1 VKGEEKYA
9 RRGLYCGRK
18 VIEARSVTPAEVR
31 KKERRKRVIHP
42 EKTTVERCLLS
53 AILVEAEE
61 GFCVSQTDG

>member
-1 VKGEEKYA
+1 VG
-9 RRGLYCGRK
+9 GRSSN
-18 VIEARSVTPAEVR
+18 VMEARSVTPAEVR

-61 GFCVSQTDG
+61 GFCVSKLMVDDRM